1 MNNRDKTLLQKLK
14 DNAFYLSLGLGLF
27 AVLAVVGVY
36 TAQQNDMKIAENEM
50 DLNVASN
57 YTDITE
63 KDMEETNDKVTKQDV
78 KETNGKVAKQDVD
91 VTNGDVT
98 KEEED
103 IAVTNGE
110 VTKQDVDEIS
120 EEESKKSEE
129 STEAN
134 VDDLEQMDLDENAGE
149 SIPTTVEAGELD
161 FNSEKTITWPVNGQV
176 LIPYSMETTVHFKT
190 LDQYQCNPGM
200 MIQAGVGTTV
210 QNAYLGQ
217 VTNVTSDNTYGNL
230 VTLYIGNDYSIT
242 YGQLDTIYAKEG
254 DFVKAGQSIGTVGK
268 PTDSF
273 TEEGSHLFFQ
283 MSCGDETVDPMLY
296 IEQISVYQNV
306 VSLID
311 NM

>member
-14 DNAFYLSLGLGLF
+14 DKALYLSLGLGLF
-27 AVLAVVGVY
+27 AILAVVGVY

-91 VTNGDVT
+91 VTNGNVT

-120 EEESKKSEE
+120 DEESKKSEE

-242 YGQLDTIYAKEG
+242 YGQLDTIYVKEG
-254 DFVKAGQSIGTVGK
+254 DFVKASQSIGTVGK